1 MNLHHLE
8 SLRHDLVPL
17 APQLHEALRAARAD
31 TELHRALYA
40 AEGKGWLRSE
50 VFRAILGDHLVDCLP
65 AGWTLDSSERQAH
78 RGALLLSGSDG
89 YIQARVQRVSSDGTL
104 PEARSDSRRSFY
116 DNEDLTD
123 DILGRCRHNL
133 VLTYEESGVSE
144 TFTVRAIRPALAL
157 GGTYAVALPYTPESF
172 GSSRF
177 AVVNDD
183 SYEQL
188 FGDGSDEQHGD
199 AAGT

>member
-1 MNLHHLE
+1 M
-8 SLRHDLVPL
+8 
-17 APQLHEALRAARAD
+17 
-31 TELHRALYA
+31 
-40 AEGKGWLRSE
+40 
-50 VFRAILGDHLVDCLP
+50 DCLP